1 MKRGEGVGLEQCGS
15 GRSLLTWLNAP
26 CKDACAVKW
35 NVRGKGNLKALVS
48 PCPPPTKECL
58 LSFAVL
64 QETEASQKH
73 CLITSGLG
81 PGLGSCL
88 SDVLNIKKNDSN

>member
-1 MKRGEGVGLEQCGS
+1 MANV
-15 GRSLLTWLNAP
+15 P
-26 CKDACAVKW
+26 CKDACALKRSVC
-35 NVRGKGNLKALVS
+35 GKGNLEALVS

-58 LSFAVL
+58 LSFTVL

-88 SDVLNIKKNDSN
+88 SDALNIKKNDTN